1 MDLLDGMTT
10 PFILPPFH
18 QRWGGGK
25 KKKKTNKFKWTSFIT
40 VQLMAFSIGY
50 FRALSQPFVKEK
62 I

>member
-1 MDLLDGMTT
+1 MG
-10 PFILPPFH
+10 
-18 QRWGGGK
+18 RGK